1 MKTTTAYGG
10 AIAALLLPAGGWWFL
25 QSVYA
30 DVLLERIDEWRFG
43 WLLAAAAAFVLIIV
57 EVRCLGTFLHLV
69 MALGRME
76 AFNAELT
83 NPLRIARRRRRRMG
97 MAAGASAVLVAFL
110 VSEVVFR
117 VFDIRPPPPPHGAVA
132 DYLAVNNTLNAWG
145 LREPW
150 DSLPEDDHRLRIV
163 FLGDSIVYGDGIER
177 EETFCY
183 LLEGMLASSRPE
195 GVRTINMGFWGSAPA
210 RQLDEYLRLRDVL
223 TPDIVVQVVYPND
236 VGVNLR
242 YRLNDV
248 YRLRDADPWV
258 GEWSYVLRYAER
270 QIRYRMAWQRTID
283 YFRGGRDS
291 AERAT
296 AWATFRRDVA
306 ACKSAV
312 EETGAVYALVLFPWL
327 VRLDD
332 NVLPDVHDA
341 MREFASQLGV
351 PYLDLLE
358 VFAGRDAESLRVSP
372 ANDHPNAP
380 AHRLAAERIARFL
393 REEVLPLRDR

>member
-1 MKTTTAYGG
+1 MKTAAAYAG
-10 AIAALLLPAGGWWFL
+10 AVAAFVLPAGGWWFIR
-25 QSVYA
+25 SVYA

-43 WLLAAAAAFVLIIV
+43 WQLAATAACVLIIV
-57 EVRCLGTFLHLV
+57 EVRCLGTFFRLV
-69 MALGRME
+69 TTHGRME
-76 AFNAELT
+76 AFNAGLM
-83 NPLRIARRRRRRMG
+83 NPFRIARRRRRRMR
-97 MAAGASAVLVAFL
+97 MAAGAIAVLVAFL
-110 VSEVVFR
+110 VSEIVFR
-117 VFDIRPPPPPHGAVA
+117 VFNIRPPPSPQPAVA

-183 LLEGMLASSRPE
+183 LLEGMLASSWPG
-195 GVRTINMGFWGSAPA
+195 GVRTINMGFWGTAPA

-223 TPDIVVQVVYPND
+223 TPDVVVQVVYPND
-236 VGVNLR
+236 LGINLR
-242 YRLNDV
+242 YRLNDI
-248 YRLRDADPWV
+248 YRLRDDGQWV

-270 QIRYRMAWQRTID
+270 QIRYWMVWKRTID

-291 AERAT
+291 AERA
-296 AWATFRRDVA
+296 AAGEKFRTDVA
-306 ACKSAV
+306 VCKSAV
-312 EETGAVYALVLFPWL
+312 EQSGAAYALVLFPWL

-332 NVLPDVHDA
+332 NLLPDVHNA
-341 MREFASQLGV
+341 MREFASQLDV

-358 VFAGRDAESLRVSP
+358 VFTGRDAETLRVSP
-372 ANDHPNAP
+372 ANEHPNALG
-380 AHRLAAERIARFL
+380 HRLAAERIARFL